1 MSTYHRWDKVSFQI
15 SLEIVVGLF
24 CNCWLGCL
32 LPCYGPMV
40 LGRRVRPGLT
50 ATHLKLACA
59 QTKTLLLKLWS
70 HAYGRG
76 NYYKGVMAAGII

>member
-24 CNCWLGCL
+24 CNCRLGCL
-32 LPCYGPMV
+32 LPCYGPTV
-40 LGRRVRPGLT
+40 LGRRVRLDLT
-50 ATHLKLACA
+50 ATHLKLAYA
-59 QTKTLLLKLWS
+59 QTKAPLLKIWS
-70 HAYGRG
+70 HAHGRG